1 MPTPPAYAPGDS
13 PAYTADASPAY
24 TLVATD
30 LDGTLLR
37 PDDTVSARSRAALA
51 LAAAAGARHLI
62 VTGRPVPGIRAL
74 LADLAYTGL
83 AVCGQGTQ
91 LYEAGANG
99 GRLLRSVT
107 LDREAADTALGKIE
121 AEVGAV
127 FAAVDQD
134 GAEGATLIEAGYRM
148 PNPTLPARR
157 VDSRAALWE
166 RPVIKVLVRHPE
178 LGDDALAAAARG
190 AVGDLATVTMAGP
203 GTVELA
209 PLGVDKG
216 TGLALAGELL
226 DVGAE
231 RTVAFGDMPNDL
243 PMFAGS
249 GHRVAMGNAHPEL
262 RAAADEVTASNAEDG
277 VAVVLERLFGTSA
290 RQPGSRAER
299 SRPRTSLV

>member
-1 MPTPPAYAPGDS
+1 MPTPPAYA
-13 PAYTADASPAY
+13 
-24 TLVATD
+24 LVATD

-37 PDDTVSARSRAALA
+37 PDNTVSARSRAALA
-51 LAAAAGARHLI
+51 LAADAGARHLI

-83 AVCGQGTQ
+83 VVCGQGTQ
-91 LYEAGANG
+91 LYEADAEAGN
-99 GRLLRSVT
+99 GRLLRSVA

-134 GAEGATLIEAGYRM
+134 GVDGVTLIEAGYRM
-148 PNPTLPARR
+148 PNPTLPAQR
-157 VDSRAALWE
+157 VTSRAALWE

-178 LGDDALAAAARG
+178 LGDDELAAVACG

-209 PLGVDKG
+209 PRGVDKG
-216 TGLALAGELL
+216 TGLAAAAELL
-226 DVGAE
+226 GIGAG

-262 RAAADEVTASNAEDG
+262 RAAADEVTLSNAEDG
-277 VAVVLERLFGTSA
+277 VAVVLERLFGTGGA
-290 RQPGSRAER
+290 PVGTGIT
-299 SRPRTSLV
+299 PDPSLV

>member
-1 MPTPPAYAPGDS
+1 MLTTSAYA
-13 PAYTADASPAY
+13 
-24 TLVATD
+24 LVATD

-37 PDDTVSARSRAALA
+37 PDDTVSARSRAALG
-51 LAAAAGARHLI
+51 LAADSGARHLI

-83 AVCGQGTQ
+83 VVCGQGTQ
-91 LYEAGANG
+91 LYDADA
-99 GRLLRSVT
+99 GRLLRSVA

-134 GAEGATLIEAGYRM
+134 GVDGVTLIEAGYRM
-148 PNPTLPARR
+148 PNPTLPAQR
-157 VDSRAALWE
+157 VGSREALWE

-178 LGDDALAAAARG
+178 LGDDALAAVARG

-209 PLGVDKG
+209 PRGVDKG
-216 TGLALAGELL
+216 TGLAAAAELL
-226 DVGAE
+226 GIGAE

-249 GHRVAMGNAHPEL
+249 GLRVAMGNAHPEL
-262 RAAADEVTASNAEDG
+262 RAAADEVTLSNAEDG
-277 VAVVLERLFGTSA
+277 VAVVLERLFGTGG
-290 RQPGSRAER
+290 RGGQDSR
-299 SRPRTSLV
+299 LQFGLDQGG

>member
-1 MPTPPAYAPGDS
+1 MPSPMPPAYA
-13 PAYTADASPAY
+13 
-24 TLVATD
+24 LVATD

-37 PDDTVSARSRAALA
+37 PDDSVSARSRAALA
-51 LAAAAGARHLI
+51 LAASAGARHLI

-83 AVCGQGTQ
+83 VVCGQGAQ
-91 LYEAGANG
+91 LYDADSA
-99 GRLLRSVT
+99 RLLRSVT
-107 LDREAADTALGKIE
+107 LDREAADTALGKLE

-134 GAEGATLIEAGYRM
+134 GPDGVTLIERGYRM
-148 PNPTLPARR
+148 PNPMLPALR
-157 VDSRAALWE
+157 VDSRGALWE

-190 AVGDLATVTMAGP
+190 AVGDLASVTLAGP

-209 PLGVDKG
+209 PYGVDKG
-216 TGLALAGELL
+216 TGIAAAAELL
-226 DVGAE
+226 GIGPE

-243 PMFAGS
+243 PMFRRS

-277 VAVVLERLFGTSA
+277 VAAVLERLFG
-290 RQPGSRAER
+290 
-299 SRPRTSLV
+299 

>member
-1 MPTPPAYAPGDS
+1 MLTTPAYA
-13 PAYTADASPAY
+13 
-24 TLVATD
+24 LVATD

-37 PDDTVSARSRAALA
+37 PDDTVSARSRAALG
-51 LAAAAGARHLI
+51 LAAASGARHLI

-83 AVCGQGTQ
+83 VVCGQGTQ
-91 LYEAGANG
+91 LYDADAA
-99 GRLLRSVT
+99 RLLRSVT

-121 AEVGAV
+121 AEVGTV

-134 GAEGATLIEAGYRM
+134 GVDGVTLIEAGYRM
-148 PNPTLPARR
+148 PNPTLPAQP
-157 VDSRAALWE
+157 VNSREALWE

-178 LGDDALAAAARG
+178 LGDDELTAVARG

-209 PLGVDKG
+209 PRGVDKG
-216 TGLALAGELL
+216 TGLAAAAELL
-226 DVGAE
+226 GIGAE

-249 GHRVAMGNAHPEL
+249 GLRVAMGNAHPEL
-262 RAAADEVTASNAEDG
+262 REAADEATLSNAEDG
-277 VAVVLERLFGTSA
+277 VAVVLERLFGTGGAS
-290 RQPGSRAER
+290 SRTPP
-299 SRPRTSLV
+299 SSLV

>member
-1 MPTPPAYAPGDS
+1 MPTPPAYA
-13 PAYTADASPAY
+13 
-24 TLVATD
+24 LIATD

-51 LAAAAGARHLI
+51 RAAAAGARHLI

-83 AVCGQGTQ
+83 VVCGQGTQ
-91 LYEAGANG
+91 LYEARS
-99 GRLLRSVT
+99 GRLLRSAT

-134 GAEGATLIEAGYRM
+134 GVDGVTLIEAGYRM
-148 PNPTLPARR
+148 PNPTLPAQR
-157 VDSRAALWE
+157 VGSRAALWA

-178 LGDDALAAAARG
+178 LGDDELTAAARA

-209 PLGVDKG
+209 PRGVDKG
-216 TGLALAGELL
+216 TGLAVAAELL
-226 DVGAE
+226 EIGAE
-231 RTVAFGDMPNDL
+231 RTIAFGDMPNDL

-262 RAAADEVTASNAEDG
+262 RAAADEVTLSNAEDG
-277 VAVVLERLFGTSA
+277 VAVVLERVFGA
-290 RQPGSRAER
+290 WAAPAPE
-299 SRPRTSLV
+299 

>member
-1 MPTPPAYAPGDS
+1 MPTPPAYA
-13 PAYTADASPAY
+13 
-24 TLVATD
+24 LVATD

-37 PDDTVSARSRAALA
+37 PDDTVCARSRAALG
-51 LAAAAGARHLI
+51 LASASGARHLI

-83 AVCGQGTQ
+83 VVCGQGTQ
-91 LYEAGANG
+91 LYDADA
-99 GRLLRSVT
+99 GRLLRSVA

-134 GAEGATLIEAGYRM
+134 GVDGVTLIEAGYRM
-148 PNPTLPARR
+148 PNPTLPAQR
-157 VDSRAALWE
+157 VGSREALWA

-178 LGDDALAAAARG
+178 LGDDALAAVARG

-209 PLGVDKG
+209 PRGVDKG
-216 TGLALAGELL
+216 TGLAAAAELL
-226 DVGAE
+226 GIGAE

-249 GHRVAMGNAHPEL
+249 GLRVAMGNAHPEL
-262 RAAADEVTASNAEDG
+262 RAAADEVTLSNAEDG
-277 VAVVLERLFGTSA
+277 VAVVLERLFGTGGYGG
-290 RQPGSRAER
+290 QGPG
-299 SRPRTSLV
+299 L

>member
-1 MPTPPAYAPGDS
+1 MPTPPAYA
-13 PAYTADASPAY
+13 
-24 TLVATD
+24 LVATD

-37 PDDTVSARSRAALA
+37 PDNTVSARSRAALT
-51 LAAAAGARHLI
+51 LAADAGARHLI

-83 AVCGQGTQ
+83 VVCGQGTQ
-91 LYEAGANG
+91 LYEADAEAGND
-99 GRLLRSVT
+99 RLLRSVA

-134 GAEGATLIEAGYRM
+134 GVDGVTLIEAGYRM
-148 PNPTLPARR
+148 PNPTLPAQR
-157 VDSRAALWE
+157 VTSREALWE

-178 LGDDALAAAARG
+178 LGDDALTAVARG

-209 PLGVDKG
+209 PRGVDKG
-216 TGLALAGELL
+216 TGLAAAAELL
-226 DVGAE
+226 GIGAE
-231 RTVAFGDMPNDL
+231 RIVAFGDMPNDL

-249 GHRVAMGNAHPEL
+249 GLRVAMGNAHPEL
-262 RAAADEVTASNAEDG
+262 RAAADEVTLSNADDG
-277 VAVVLERLFGTSA
+277 VAVALERLFGTGSA
-290 RQPGSRAER
+290 PVGTGIA
-299 SRPRTSLV
+299 PDPSLV

>member
-1 MPTPPAYAPGDS
+1 MPTPPAYA
-13 PAYTADASPAY
+13 
-24 TLVATD
+24 LIATD

-51 LAAAAGARHLI
+51 RAAASGARHLI

-83 AVCGQGTQ
+83 VVCGQGTQ
-91 LYEAGANG
+91 LYEAGS
-99 GRLLRSVT
+99 GRLLRSAT

-134 GAEGATLIEAGYRM
+134 GVDGVTLIEAGYRM
-148 PNPTLPARR
+148 PNPTLPAQR
-157 VDSRAALWE
+157 VGSRDALWAQ
-166 RPVIKVLVRHPE
+166 PVIKVLVRHPE
-178 LGDDALAAAARG
+178 LGDDELTAAARA
-190 AVGDLATVTMAGP
+190 AVGELATVTMAGP

-209 PLGVDKG
+209 PRGVDKG
-216 TGLALAGELL
+216 TGLALVAELL
-226 DVGAE
+226 EIGAE
-231 RTVAFGDMPNDL
+231 RTIAFGDMPNDL

-262 RAAADEVTASNAEDG
+262 RAAADEVTLSNAEDG
-277 VAVVLERLFGTSA
+277 VAVVLERLFGA
-290 RQPGSRAER
+290 GVAPAPE
-299 SRPRTSLV
+299 

>member
-1 MPTPPAYAPGDS
+1 MPTPPAYA
-13 PAYTADASPAY
+13 
-24 TLVATD
+24 LVATD

-37 PDDTVSARSRAALA
+37 PDDTISARSRAALG
-51 LAAAAGARHLI
+51 LAAASGARHLI

-83 AVCGQGTQ
+83 VVCGQGTQ
-91 LYEAGANG
+91 LYDADA
-99 GRLLRSVT
+99 GRLLRSVA

-134 GAEGATLIEAGYRM
+134 GVDGVTLIEAGYRM
-148 PNPTLPARR
+148 PNPTLPAQR
-157 VDSRAALWE
+157 VGSREALWA

-178 LGDDALAAAARG
+178 LGDDALAAVARG

-209 PLGVDKG
+209 PRGVDKG
-216 TGLALAGELL
+216 TGLAAAAELL
-226 DVGAE
+226 GIGAE

-249 GHRVAMGNAHPEL
+249 GLRVAMGNAHPEL
-262 RAAADEVTASNAEDG
+262 RAAADEVTLSNAEDG
-277 VAVVLERLFGTSA
+277 VAVVLERLFGTGGHGG
-290 RQPGSRAER
+290 QGPG
-299 SRPRTSLV
+299 L

>member
-1 MPTPPAYAPGDS
+1 MPTPPAYA
-13 PAYTADASPAY
+13 
-24 TLVATD
+24 LVATD

-37 PDDTVSARSRAALA
+37 PDDTVSARSRAALG
-51 LAAAAGARHLI
+51 LAAASGARHLI

-83 AVCGQGTQ
+83 VVCGQGTQ
-91 LYEAGANG
+91 LYDADA
-99 GRLLRSVT
+99 GRLLRSVA

-134 GAEGATLIEAGYRM
+134 GVDGVTLIEAGYRM
-148 PNPTLPARR
+148 PNPTLPAQR
-157 VDSRAALWE
+157 VGSREALWA

-178 LGDDALAAAARG
+178 LGDDALAAVARG

-209 PLGVDKG
+209 PRGVDKG
-216 TGLALAGELL
+216 TGLAAAAELL
-226 DVGAE
+226 GIGAE

-249 GHRVAMGNAHPEL
+249 GLRVAMGNAHPEL
-262 RAAADEVTASNAEDG
+262 RAAADEVTLSNAEDG
-277 VAVVLERLFGTSA
+277 VAVVLERLFGTGGYGG
-290 RQPGSRAER
+290 QGPG
-299 SRPRTSLV
+299 L

>member
-1 MPTPPAYAPGDS
+1 MPTPPAYA
-13 PAYTADASPAY
+13 
-24 TLVATD
+24 LVATD

-37 PDDTVSARSRAALA
+37 PDDTVSARSRAALG
-51 LAAAAGARHLI
+51 LAAASGARHLI

-83 AVCGQGTQ
+83 VVCGQGTQ
-91 LYEAGANG
+91 LYDADA
-99 GRLLRSVT
+99 GRLLHSVA

-134 GAEGATLIEAGYRM
+134 GVDGVTLIEAGYRM
-148 PNPTLPARR
+148 PNPTLPAQR
-157 VDSRAALWE
+157 VGSREALWE

-209 PLGVDKG
+209 PRGVDKG
-216 TGLALAGELL
+216 TGLAAAAELL
-226 DVGAE
+226 GIGAE

-249 GHRVAMGNAHPEL
+249 GLRVAMGNAHPEL
-262 RAAADEVTASNAEDG
+262 RAAADEVTLSNAEDG
-277 VAVVLERLFGTSA
+277 VAVVLERLFGTGGVPSGTPA
-290 RQPGSRAER
+290 S
-299 SRPRTSLV
+299 SLV

>member
-1 MPTPPAYAPGDS
+1 MLTTSAYA
-13 PAYTADASPAY
+13 
-24 TLVATD
+24 LVATD

-37 PDDTVSARSRAALA
+37 PDDTVSARSRAALG
-51 LAAAAGARHLI
+51 LAADSGARHLI

-83 AVCGQGTQ
+83 VVCGQGTQ
-91 LYEAGANG
+91 LYDADA
-99 GRLLRSVT
+99 GRLLRSVA

-134 GAEGATLIEAGYRM
+134 GVDGVTLIEAGYRM
-148 PNPTLPARR
+148 PNPTLPAQR
-157 VDSRAALWE
+157 VGSREALWE

-178 LGDDALAAAARG
+178 LGDDALAAVARG

-209 PLGVDKG
+209 PRGVDKG
-216 TGLALAGELL
+216 TGLAAAAELL
-226 DVGAE
+226 GIGAE

-249 GHRVAMGNAHPEL
+249 GLRVAMGNAHPEL
-262 RAAADEVTASNAEDG
+262 RAAADEVTLSNAEDG
-277 VAVVLERLFGTSA
+277 VAAVLERLFGTGG
-290 RQPGSRAER
+290 RGGQDSR
-299 SRPRTSLV
+299 L

>member
-1 MPTPPAYAPGDS
+1 MLTTPAYA
-13 PAYTADASPAY
+13 
-24 TLVATD
+24 LVATD

-37 PDDTVSARSRAALA
+37 PDDTVSARSRAALG
-51 LAAAAGARHLI
+51 LAAASGARHLI

-83 AVCGQGTQ
+83 VVCGQGTQ
-91 LYEAGANG
+91 LYDADAS
-99 GRLLRSVT
+99 RLLRSVT

-121 AEVGAV
+121 AEVGTV

-134 GAEGATLIEAGYRM
+134 GVDGVTLIEAGYRM
-148 PNPTLPARR
+148 PNPTLPAQR
-157 VDSRAALWE
+157 VNSREALWE

-178 LGDDALAAAARG
+178 LGDDELTAVARG

-209 PLGVDKG
+209 PRGVDKG
-216 TGLALAGELL
+216 TGLAAAAELL
-226 DVGAE
+226 GIGAE

-249 GHRVAMGNAHPEL
+249 GLRVAMGNAHPEL
-262 RAAADEVTASNAEDG
+262 RAAADEVTLSNAEDG
-277 VAVVLERLFGTSA
+277 VAVVLERLFGTGGAS
-290 RQPGSRAER
+290 SRTPP
-299 SRPRTSLV
+299 SSLV

>member
-1 MPTPPAYAPGDS
+1 MLTTSAYA
-13 PAYTADASPAY
+13 
-24 TLVATD
+24 LVATD

-37 PDDTVSARSRAALA
+37 PDDTVSARSRAALG
-51 LAAAAGARHLI
+51 LAADSGARHLI

-83 AVCGQGTQ
+83 VVCGQGTQ
-91 LYEAGANG
+91 LYDADA
-99 GRLLRSVT
+99 GRLLRSVA

-134 GAEGATLIEAGYRM
+134 GVDGVTLIEAGYRM
-148 PNPTLPARR
+148 PNPTLPAQR
-157 VDSRAALWE
+157 VGSREALWE

-178 LGDDALAAAARG
+178 LGDDALAAVARG

-209 PLGVDKG
+209 PRGVDKG
-216 TGLALAGELL
+216 TGLAAAAELL
-226 DVGAE
+226 GIGAE

-249 GHRVAMGNAHPEL
+249 GLRVAMGNAHPEL
-262 RAAADEVTASNAEDG
+262 RAAADEVTLSNAEDG
-277 VAVVLERLFGTSA
+277 VAVVLERLFGTGG
-290 RQPGSRAER
+290 RGGQDSR
-299 SRPRTSLV
+299 L

>member
-1 MPTPPAYAPGDS
+1 MPTPPAYA
-13 PAYTADASPAY
+13 
-24 TLVATD
+24 LVATD

-37 PDDTVSARSRAALA
+37 PDDTVSARSRAALG
-51 LAAAAGARHLI
+51 LAAASGARHLI

-83 AVCGQGTQ
+83 VVCGQGTQ
-91 LYEAGANG
+91 LYDADA
-99 GRLLRSVT
+99 GRLLRSVA

-127 FAAVDQD
+127 FAAVDQGGVD
-134 GAEGATLIEAGYRM
+134 GVTLIEAGYRM
-148 PNPTLPARR
+148 PNPTLPAQR
-157 VDSRAALWE
+157 VGSRDDLWE

-178 LGDDALAAAARG
+178 LGDDALAAVARG

-209 PLGVDKG
+209 PRGVDKG
-216 TGLALAGELL
+216 TGLAAAAGLL
-226 DVGAE
+226 GIGAE

-249 GHRVAMGNAHPEL
+249 GLRVAMGNAHPEL
-262 RAAADEVTASNAEDG
+262 RAAADEVTLSNAEDG
-277 VAVVLERLFGTSA
+277 VAVVLERLFGTGG
-290 RQPGSRAER
+290 RGGQDSR
-299 SRPRTSLV
+299 L

>member
-1 MPTPPAYAPGDS
+1 MFTTSAYA
-13 PAYTADASPAY
+13 
-24 TLVATD
+24 LVATD

-37 PDDTVSARSRAALA
+37 PDDTVSARSRAALG
-51 LAAAAGARHLI
+51 LAAASGARHLI

-83 AVCGQGTQ
+83 VVCGQGTQ
-91 LYEAGANG
+91 LYDADA
-99 GRLLRSVT
+99 GRLLHSVA

-134 GAEGATLIEAGYRM
+134 GVDGVTLIEAGYRM
-148 PNPTLPARR
+148 PNPTLPAQR
-157 VDSRAALWE
+157 VGSRDDLWE

-178 LGDDALAAAARG
+178 LGDDALAAVARG

-209 PLGVDKG
+209 PRGVDKG
-216 TGLALAGELL
+216 TGLAAAAELL
-226 DVGAE
+226 GIGAE

-249 GHRVAMGNAHPEL
+249 GLRVAMGNAHPEL
-262 RAAADEVTASNAEDG
+262 RAAADEVTLSNAEDG
-277 VAVVLERLFGTSA
+277 VAVVLERLFGTGGHDGQGSA
-290 RQPGSRAER
+290 
-299 SRPRTSLV
+299 L

>member
-1 MPTPPAYAPGDS
+1 MLTTPACA
-13 PAYTADASPAY
+13 
-24 TLVATD
+24 LVATD

-37 PDDTVSARSRAALA
+37 PDDTVSARSRAALG
-51 LAAAAGARHLI
+51 LAAASGARHLI

-83 AVCGQGTQ
+83 VVCGQGTQ
-91 LYEAGANG
+91 LYDADA
-99 GRLLRSVT
+99 GRLLRSVA

-134 GAEGATLIEAGYRM
+134 GVDGVTLIEAGYRM
-148 PNPTLPARR
+148 PNPTLPAQR
-157 VDSRAALWE
+157 VGSREALWE

-178 LGDDALAAAARG
+178 LGDDALAAVARG

-209 PLGVDKG
+209 PRGVDKG
-216 TGLALAGELL
+216 TGLAAAAELL
-226 DVGAE
+226 GIGAE

-249 GHRVAMGNAHPEL
+249 GLRVAMGNAHPEL
-262 RAAADEVTASNAEDG
+262 RAAADEVTRSNAKDG
-277 VAVVLERLFGTSA
+277 VAVVLERLFGTGAVTGGAPAS
-290 RQPGSRAER
+290 
-299 SRPRTSLV
+299 SLV

>member
-1 MPTPPAYAPGDS
+1 MPTPIPSPVPPAYAPVPS
-13 PAYTADASPAY
+13 AYA
-24 TLVATD
+24 LVATD

-74 LADLAYTGL
+74 VADLAYTGL
-83 AVCGQGTQ
+83 VVCGQGTQ
-91 LYEAGANG
+91 LYDADSA
-99 GRLLRSVT
+99 RLLRSVT
-107 LDREAADTALGKIE
+107 LDREAADTALGKLE

-134 GAEGATLIEAGYRM
+134 GPDGVTLIERGYRM
-148 PNPTLPARR
+148 PNPTLPALR
-157 VDSRAALWE
+157 VDSRDALWE

-190 AVGDLATVTMAGP
+190 AVGDLASVTMAGP

-209 PLGVDKG
+209 PYGVDKG
-216 TGLALAGELL
+216 TGIAAAAELL
-226 DVGAE
+226 GIGPE

-243 PMFAGS
+243 PMFRRS

-262 RAAADEVTASNAEDG
+262 RAAADEVTATNAEDG
-277 VAVVLERLFGTSA
+277 VAVVLERLFD
-290 RQPGSRAER
+290 
-299 SRPRTSLV
+299 

>member
-1 MPTPPAYAPGDS
+1 MLTTPAYA
-13 PAYTADASPAY
+13 
-24 TLVATD
+24 LVATD

-37 PDDTVSARSRAALA
+37 PDDTVSARSRAALG
-51 LAAAAGARHLI
+51 LATASGARHLI

-83 AVCGQGTQ
+83 VVCGQGTQ
-91 LYEAGANG
+91 LYDADAA
-99 GRLLRSVT
+99 RLLRSVT

-121 AEVGAV
+121 AEVGTV

-134 GAEGATLIEAGYRM
+134 GVDGVTLIEAGYRM
-148 PNPTLPARR
+148 PNPTLPAQR
-157 VDSRAALWE
+157 VNSREALWE

-178 LGDDALAAAARG
+178 LGDDELTAVARG

-209 PLGVDKG
+209 PRGVDKG
-216 TGLALAGELL
+216 TGLAAAAELL
-226 DVGAE
+226 GIGAE

-249 GHRVAMGNAHPEL
+249 GLRVAMGNAHPEL
-262 RAAADEVTASNAEDG
+262 RAAADEVTLPNAEDG
-277 VAVVLERLFGTSA
+277 VAVVLERLFGTGGAS
-290 RQPGSRAER
+290 SRTPP
-299 SRPRTSLV
+299 SSLV

>member
-1 MPTPPAYAPGDS
+1 MLTTSAYA
-13 PAYTADASPAY
+13 
-24 TLVATD
+24 LVATD

-37 PDDTVSARSRAALA
+37 PDDTVSARSRAALG
-51 LAAAAGARHLI
+51 LAAASGARHLI

-83 AVCGQGTQ
+83 VVCGQGTQ
-91 LYEAGANG
+91 LYDADA
-99 GRLLRSVT
+99 GRLLRSVA

-134 GAEGATLIEAGYRM
+134 GVDGVTLIEAGYRM
-148 PNPTLPARR
+148 PNPTLPAQR
-157 VDSRAALWE
+157 VGSREALWE

-178 LGDDALAAAARG
+178 LGDDALAAVARG

-209 PLGVDKG
+209 PRGVDKG
-216 TGLALAGELL
+216 TGLAAAAELL
-226 DVGAE
+226 GIGAE

-249 GHRVAMGNAHPEL
+249 GLRVAMGNAHPEL
-262 RAAADEVTASNAEDG
+262 RASADEVTLSNAEDG
-277 VAVVLERLFGTSA
+277 VAVVLERLFGTGAVTGGTPAS
-290 RQPGSRAER
+290 
-299 SRPRTSLV
+299 SLV

>member
-1 MPTPPAYAPGDS
+1 MLTTPAYA
-13 PAYTADASPAY
+13 
-24 TLVATD
+24 LVATD

-37 PDDTVSARSRAALA
+37 PDDTVSARSRAALG
-51 LAAAAGARHLI
+51 LAAASGARHLI

-83 AVCGQGTQ
+83 VVCGQGTQ
-91 LYEAGANG
+91 LYDADA
-99 GRLLRSVT
+99 GRLLRSVA

-134 GAEGATLIEAGYRM
+134 GVDGVTLIEAGYRM
-148 PNPTLPARR
+148 PNPTLPAHR
-157 VDSRAALWE
+157 VGAREALWE

-178 LGDDALAAAARG
+178 LGDDELTAVARG

-209 PLGVDKG
+209 PRGVDKG
-216 TGLALAGELL
+216 TGLAAAAELL
-226 DVGAE
+226 GIGAE

-249 GHRVAMGNAHPEL
+249 GFRVAMGNAHPEL
-262 RAAADEVTASNAEDG
+262 RAAADEVTLSNAEDG
-277 VAVVLERLFGTSA
+277 VAAVLERLFGAGGRVESNSA
-290 RQPGSRAER
+290 P
-299 SRPRTSLV
+299 

>member
-1 MPTPPAYAPGDS
+1 MLTPPAYA
-13 PAYTADASPAY
+13 
-24 TLVATD
+24 LVATD

-51 LAAAAGARHLI
+51 RAAAAGARHLI

-83 AVCGQGTQ
+83 VVCGQGTQ
-91 LYEAGANG
+91 LYEAGS
-99 GRLLRSVT
+99 GRLLRSAP

-134 GAEGATLIEAGYRM
+134 GVDGVTLIEAGYRM
-148 PNPTLPARR
+148 PNPTLPAQR
-157 VDSRAALWE
+157 VGTRAALWA

-178 LGDDALAAAARG
+178 LGDDELTAAARA
-190 AVGDLATVTMAGP
+190 AVGELATVTMAGP

-209 PLGVDKG
+209 PRGVDKG
-216 TGLALAGELL
+216 TGLAAAAELL
-226 DVGAE
+226 EIGAE
-231 RTVAFGDMPNDL
+231 RTIAFGDMPNDL

-249 GHRVAMGNAHPEL
+249 GYRVAMGNAHPEL
-262 RAAADEVTASNAEDG
+262 RAAADEVTLSNAEDG
-277 VAVVLERLFGTSA
+277 VAVVLERLFGA
-290 RQPGSRAER
+290 
-299 SRPRTSLV
+299 

>member
-1 MPTPPAYAPGDS
+1 MPTPPAYA
-13 PAYTADASPAY
+13 
-24 TLVATD
+24 LIATD

-51 LAAAAGARHLI
+51 RAAASGARHLI

-83 AVCGQGTQ
+83 VVCGQGTQ
-91 LYEAGANG
+91 LYEAGS
-99 GRLLRSVT
+99 GRLLRSAT

-134 GAEGATLIEAGYRM
+134 GVDGVTLIEAGYRM

-157 VDSRAALWE
+157 VGSRDALWAQ
-166 RPVIKVLVRHPE
+166 PVIKVLVRHPE
-178 LGDDALAAAARG
+178 LGDDELTAAARA
-190 AVGDLATVTMAGP
+190 AVGELATVTMAGP

-209 PLGVDKG
+209 PRGVDKG
-216 TGLALAGELL
+216 TGLALAAELL
-226 DVGAE
+226 EIGAE
-231 RTVAFGDMPNDL
+231 RTIAFGDMPNDL

-262 RAAADEVTASNAEDG
+262 RAAADEVTLSNAEDG
-277 VAVVLERLFGTSA
+277 VAVVLERLFGA
-290 RQPGSRAER
+290 GVAPAPE
-299 SRPRTSLV
+299 